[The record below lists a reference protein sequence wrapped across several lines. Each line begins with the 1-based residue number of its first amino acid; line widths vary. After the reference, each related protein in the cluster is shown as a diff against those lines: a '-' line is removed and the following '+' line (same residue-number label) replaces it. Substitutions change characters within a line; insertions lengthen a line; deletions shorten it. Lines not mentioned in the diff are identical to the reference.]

1 MDYSE
6 HNKPWNLI
14 FCIMKS
20 LNINIST
27 NERMDFTWLFST
39 PIWSHPYIVHDLQ
52 LFELDF
58 IPFVYLNNY
67 LICEYEYKI
76 KINMSAI

>member
-1 MDYSE
+1 MPFIYLRKWTTAKTRFNFL
-6 HNKPWNLI
+6 HNEI
-14 FCIMKS
+14 

-39 PIWSHPYIVHDLQ
+39 PIWSYPYIVHDLQ

-58 IPFVYLNNY
+58 TVCLP
-67 LICEYEYKI
+67 E
-76 KINMSAI
+76 